1 MAFMAEPDKVR
12 AMDVMDRKLLSLL
25 AEDATLSYK
34 ELGERL
40 HLSAPAV
47 HERVKKLKKSGAIRG
62 TVARLDGEAVG
73 RPLSAFIHM
82 DTEGWGKTPEL
93 MAIADDTRVE
103 EIHAV
108 AGDTCMVLK
117 VRCESTKALEDILHR
132 LYNIKGVIRT
142 QSYIVLNT
150 YLERGPGV

>member
-1 MAFMAEPDKVR
+1 MSVDLFFFSSIR
-12 AMDVMDRKLLSLL
+12 RHTRCSLVTGVQTCAL
-25 AEDATLSYK
+25 PIS
-34 ELGERL
+34 
-40 HLSAPAV
+40 
-47 HERVKKLKKSGAIRG
+47 IRG

-73 RPLSAFIHM
+73 RPLSAFIHI

-93 MAIADDTRVE
+93 MAVAEDTRVE

-117 VRCESTKALEDILHR
+117 VRCESTRALEDILHR
-132 LYNIKGVIRT
+132 LYSINGDLRT

-150 YLERGPGV
+150 YLEHGPGA

>member
-1 MAFMAEPDKVR
+1 
-12 AMDVMDRKLLSLL
+12 MDAMDRKLLGLL

-34 ELGERL
+34 DMGERL

-47 HERVKKLKKSGAIRG
+47 HERVKKLKKAGAITG
-62 TVARLDGEAVG
+62 TVARLDGAAVG
-73 RPLSAFIHM
+73 RPLCAFIHM
-82 DTEGWGKTPEL
+82 DTEGWGKSAEL
-93 MAIADDTRVE
+93 MAIQDDSRVE

-108 AGDTCMVLK
+108 AGDTCVILK

-132 LYNIKGVIRT
+132 LYQVPGMIRT

>member
-1 MAFMAEPDKVR
+1 MVS
-12 AMDVMDRKLLSLL
+12 AMDPMDRKLLGLL
-25 AEDATLSYK
+25 AENATLSYK

-73 RPLSAFIHM
+73 RPLCAFIHM

-93 MAIADDTRVE
+93 MAIADDSRVE

-117 VRCESTKALEDILHR
+117 VRCESTRALEEILHR